1 MRGAG
6 ARVARHGARATRG
19 AFGARGRYQWH
30 PGQHSQV
37 RHILQGFLNL
47 NPSLSNLQVYSLHD
61 TSAKFQ
67 VRCSMP
73 REGERARLVCK
84 YLANH
89 SWSVRLARTPSV
101 LT

>member
-73 REGERARLVCK
+73 REKEPASCANIWLTIPGLFGLLGHLV
-84 YLANH
+84 Y
-89 SWSVRLARTPSV
+89 
-101 LT
+101 